1 LQSELELQWPH
12 VLFEH
17 VPYPAQ
23 SDDEL
28 QYGSAGMRIPA
39 GESVSIEAAS
49 RALSASNV
57 GTGTGATATL

>member
-1 LQSELELQWPH
+1 

-28 QYGSAGMRIPA
+28 QYGSANVKIPS
-39 GESVSIEAAS
+39 GESV
-49 RALSASNV
+49 
-57 GTGTGATATL
+57 